1 MVSLYSKDHLKNIQK
16 QKNKCLILYCLLLA
30 VAVVFVGGI
39 IYYYSLQPFASTLET
54 PLKIIMFAFS
64 ILFIVFSCVYL
75 EIVFGRVNRYY
86 KHVKNMA
93 IGKKSTFTATVLSI
107 NYEQRSQDGV
117 DFYSMDVLTWSDGHD
132 DYIKRS
138 ILIDKEI
145 KNLDVKEGEIITIV
159 TSLNTLMG
167 YQRGAL

>member
-1 MVSLYSKDHLKNIQK
+1 
-16 QKNKCLILYCLLLA
+16 
-30 VAVVFVGGI
+30 
-39 IYYYSLQPFASTLET
+39 
-54 PLKIIMFAFS
+54 
-64 ILFIVFSCVYL
+64 
-75 EIVFGRVNRYY
+75 
-86 KHVKNMA
+86 MA